1 MKQLQLSML
10 LSSLA
15 VLMAACSGTQVPP
28 YGIREGQLPPCADH
42 RTCMSS
48 HPEEQEESRVEHLR
62 YEGTRREGRTAMA
75 AVIQGFPGARIVS
88 SHRSYLRVE
97 FTGAILRE
105 GEEFFFETDSVV
117 DEMEFYFP
125 PQRSVIHVRVA
136 ARSGPLD
143 KERSQ
148 DRFDALQTLLEEFQ
162 ERIGSSSLRL

>member
-1 MKQLQLSML
+1 LKQLQVSIMA
-10 LSSLA
+10 SGLA
-15 VLMAACSGTQVPP
+15 VLMVACSGTQVPP

-48 HPEEQEESRVEHLR
+48 HPDEGEATSLEHLR
-62 YEGTRREGRTAMA
+62 YEGTRREGRTALA

-97 FTGAILRE
+97 FTGAIFRE
-105 GEEFFFETDSVV
+105 DEDFYFESDSVV
-117 DEMEFYFP
+117 DEVEFYFP

-143 KERSQ
+143 KERGQ
-148 DRFDALQTLLEEFQ
+148 DRFDALQTLIEEFQ
-162 ERIGSSSLRL
+162 ERTGGSSLRL